1 MCCVHYDPDTTLTF
15 ELKVKFIGILI
26 WLRVWATVFCPLTF
40 CHMSVSPWDN
50 VLNLFMTSVWPWPL
64 VPISKFIFSPW
75 IGGMIVFALWR
86 RHTNFGTR
94 VYHHVYIQDLCMT
107 FTFDLYV
114 GWQVVSFVSFA
125 RSFYLDHFLYVVDF
139 TCCFTWCW
147 KLDVVLVTP
156 TKIVKRRRVKKRTNQ
171 WIIFKA
177 ICQLWYLPVRIF
189 PLLSST

>member
-1 MCCVHYDPDTTLTF
+1 
-15 ELKVKFIGILI
+15 
-26 WLRVWATVFCPLTF
+26 
-40 CHMSVSPWDN
+40 
-50 VLNLFMTSVWPWPL
+50 MTSVWPWPL

-86 RHTNFGTR
+86 RHTKFGTR

-114 GWQVVSFVSFA
+114 GGRLYPSWVLLAVFILIIFLCVVV
-125 RSFYLDHFLYVVDF
+125 F

-156 TKIVKRRRVKKRTNQ
+156 TKIIKRRRVKKNPYES
-171 WIIFKA
+171 
-177 ICQLWYLPVRIF
+177 CQLWYLAVRIF
-189 PLLSST
+189 SPLSLT